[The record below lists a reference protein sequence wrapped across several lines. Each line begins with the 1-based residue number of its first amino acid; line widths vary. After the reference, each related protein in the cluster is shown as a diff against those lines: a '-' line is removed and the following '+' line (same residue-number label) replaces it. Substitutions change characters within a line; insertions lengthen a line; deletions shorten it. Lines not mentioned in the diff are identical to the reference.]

1 MKTIYSILAL
11 VLILT
16 TSACTKDFAEI
27 NTNKNVPTAVTPD
40 LLISGVIKSAV
51 NEQVGQAWGTG
62 NLLVQYTAKIQFVN
76 EDRYLWGEKNGIWSN
91 VYGNMRNVENVIEL
105 ASNSTVKQQNYLGVG
120 LILKSWLYSLATD
133 AYGDI
138 PYSEAINAKRSS
150 NYTPKYDAQEQIYTG
165 LLADLKRANT
175 ILGTSNEPIAG
186 DILFNGSVIRW
197 KRFANS
203 LRLRLLMRLSK
214 KKDVKAEMQEI
225 IGNSTLNPI
234 MTSNADNAELKYLAD
249 VPANQ
254 WPLYGSR
261 VGSFDEIRVSKTLS
275 DRLNAISDPRLN
287 VFGRP
292 SQKSVA
298 AGAPKIEGIPN
309 GLGDVAA
316 LNFNSGP
323 QGVSRVGY
331 TYACLVCNDQ
341 GQTAPLSNVARGIIM
356 NYSELQFI
364 LAEAVERGLVTS
376 TTTAETFYNEGI
388 KSNFDYYR
396 ELVPA
401 AYGINVTPTSGYYT
415 QPAIVYTGTS
425 QQKLEKIAFQKWIAL
440 MFTGLEAWYDWRRT
454 GLPTIVPGADNLN
467 NNLVPVRFIYPL
479 SEQALNKTNRDAAVS
494 RQGADDI
501 NTKIWIAK

>member
-1 MKTIYSILAL
+1 
-11 VLILT
+11 
-16 TSACTKDFAEI
+16 
-27 NTNKNVPTAVTPD
+27 
-40 LLISGVIKSAV
+40 
-51 NEQVGQAWGTG
+51 
-62 NLLVQYTAKIQFVN
+62 
-76 EDRYLWGEKNGIWSN
+76 
-91 VYGNMRNVENVIEL
+91 
-105 ASNSTVKQQNYLGVG
+105 
-120 LILKSWLYSLATD
+120 
-133 AYGDI
+133 
-138 PYSEAINAKRSS
+138 
-150 NYTPKYDAQEQIYTG
+150 
-165 LLADLKRANT
+165 
-175 ILGTSNEPIAG
+175 
-186 DILFNGSVIRW
+186 
-197 KRFANS
+197 
-203 LRLRLLMRLSK
+203 MRLSK